1 MKKIRLTIFLLI
13 TSLFIHFAGIA
24 IAETQQELIFNTQN
38 FPPFSYKIDG
48 VVSGPVSEI
57 IRGVCYEMN
66 INCRFKLLD
75 WSKAQKEVKEEKAHA
90 MFVIG
95 WNEKR
100 AKWLHFTHSVVN
112 TEYGFFVRSDDN
124 FQYTRPENING
135 TNVCV
140 YGPSNTYKSLV
151 KLSSH
156 LNDVEISMTKNS
168 EISFVNLADSKCDS
182 VFSNKAVGVS
192 TINKL
197 RLKTI
202 KYAGSQR
209 KLEYYIGFNKK
220 LISNEFVE
228 NFNSTLKILNTNGV
242 IGHILAMYDLR

>member
-1 MKKIRLTIFLLI
+1 MKRIRLTTFLFI
-13 TSLFIHFAGIA
+13 TSLFIHFSGFAVA
-24 IAETQQELIFNTQN
+24 DTQQELIFNTQN
-38 FPPFSYKIDG
+38 FPPFSYIIDG

-75 WSKAQKEVKEEKAHA
+75 WSKVQKEVKEE
-90 MFVIG
+90 
-95 WNEKR
+95 
-100 AKWLHFTHSVVN
+100 
-112 TEYGFFVRSDDN
+112 
-124 FQYTRPENING
+124 
-135 TNVCV
+135 
-140 YGPSNTYKSLV
+140 
-151 KLSSH
+151 
-156 LNDVEISMTKNS
+156 NS

-197 RLKTI
+197 RLKKI

-209 KLEYYIGFNKK
+209 KLDYYIGFNKK
-220 LISNEFVE
+220 TIPKAFVE
-228 NFNSTLKILNTNGV
+228 NFNNTLKKLNTNGV